1 MSEAGREPRTA
12 GGLTSRL
19 YAGRRRGAAGILA
32 AMDHWTFVLAAYA
45 LVFGVLL
52 IYWRRVE
59 SGIRTLE
66 AAAHPA
72 SERR

>member
-1 MSEAGREPRTA
+1 
-12 GGLTSRL
+12 
-19 YAGRRRGAAGILA
+19 
-32 AMDHWTFVLAAYA
+32 VLAAYA

-52 IYWRRVE
+52 VYWWRVE

-66 AAAHPA
+66 TAATARPP

>member
-1 MSEAGREPRTA
+1 
-12 GGLTSRL
+12 
-19 YAGRRRGAAGILA
+19 
-32 AMDHWTFVLAAYA
+32 MDHWTFVLAAYA

-59 SGIRTLE
+59 SGIRALE
-66 AAAHPA
+66 AEAASPPA

>member
-1 MSEAGREPRTA
+1 
-12 GGLTSRL
+12 
-19 YAGRRRGAAGILA
+19 
-32 AMDHWTFVLAAYA
+32 MDHWRFVLAAYA

-52 IYWRRVE
+52 VYWWRVE

-66 AAAHPA
+66 VAAASRPS

>member
-1 MSEAGREPRTA
+1 
-12 GGLTSRL
+12 
-19 YAGRRRGAAGILA
+19 
-32 AMDHWTFVLAAYA
+32 MDRWTFVLAAYV

-52 IYWRRVE
+52 VYWWRVE

-66 AAAHPA
+66 VLAASLPA

>member
-1 MSEAGREPRTA
+1 
-12 GGLTSRL
+12 
-19 YAGRRRGAAGILA
+19 
-32 AMDHWTFVLAAYA
+32 MDHWTFVLAAYA

-59 SGIRTLE
+59 SDIRTLE
-66 AAAHPA
+66 TAAASLPA

>member
-1 MSEAGREPRTA
+1 
-12 GGLTSRL
+12 
-19 YAGRRRGAAGILA
+19 
-32 AMDHWTFVLAAYA
+32 MDHWTFVLAAYA

-52 IYWRRVE
+52 TYWWRVE

-66 AAAHPA
+66 AAPLPP